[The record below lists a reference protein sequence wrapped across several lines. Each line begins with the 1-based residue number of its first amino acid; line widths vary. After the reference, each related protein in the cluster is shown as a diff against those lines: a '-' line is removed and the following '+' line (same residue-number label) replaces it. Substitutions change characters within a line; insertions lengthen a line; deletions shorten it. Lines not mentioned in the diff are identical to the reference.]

1 MNYFSSEGCDRS
13 QLFEKQSCQ
22 KPQCPTRGYGYNNNN
37 FMPFPTERGNSWSD
51 RGIQSDGLVRHQVGI
66 LEAEPILRRP
76 FVTITPLIIF

>member
-66 LEAEPILRRP
+66 LKCIH
-76 FVTITPLIIF
+76 